1 MDPFHLLRVPN
12 VVIARFMMM
21 MMACHRNQRIE
32 AFACEWTRT
41 DVFSNYDG
49 LLSRIIRRDFVLQRF
64 SVET

>member
-1 MDPFHLLRVPN
+1 MDPFHLLREPN

-32 AFACEWTRT
+32 AFRLRMDQNGC
-41 DVFSNYDG
+41 FSNYDG